1 MILSLMRKVAYIL
14 IFVTLGL
21 TVQAETPNELAI
33 KIIKRQS
40 NFGYNVRDNSNE
52 ELVRAHAINS
62 AMSLNW
68 LMVNDKNVS
77 EELRICYAIKL
88 LNDALGVQKVV
99 RSGSKP
105 LTKEELM
112 MKQRLILAARLVKIG
127 QAESD
132 R

>member
-33 KIIKRQS
+33 KIIKSQS
-40 NFGYNVRDNSNE
+40 NFGYNVRDNSDE

-112 MKQRLILAARLVKIG
+112 MKQRLILAARLVEIG